1 MSVLRF
7 RGSLAALSAKDRAEL
22 FDRSFSLDPKV
33 TQTVARQLSEVRA
46 EGDAALLRYARDYDR
61 ATLSSLEV
69 PAIELQRALASL
81 DPAVRRGLERAA
93 KNLETVARASL
104 PPPSEL
110 EVEPGL
116 FVGRRA
122 DAFARVGVYAPGGKA
137 AYPSSVLMGVV
148 PARAAGVK
156 EVIVC
161 SPPSANGLPSDV
173 VLAAAA
179 LAGATRVFAVGGA
192 GAIGALAFGTSSV
205 PRVDRIVG
213 PGNAWVAEA
222 KRQVAGEVGIDS
234 PAGPSE
240 ILVIADEQAAPDD
253 VARELLAQAEHD
265 VDACVVALCLGDG
278 LAERVVA
285 ALETAIPSQPRRETI
300 ETALRTRGAVLSIS
314 SLDEAWPFAEAFAAE
329 HLQLD
334 LADASEFVPKVRN
347 AGTVFVGANT
357 SVAFGDYLT
366 GANHVLPTAGAGR
379 RFSGLSVLDFVRWQ
393 TWQRVT
399 PAAARSMADDVVALA
414 TSEGLPAHAAAA
426 QGAARSTS
434 PAARVAGAPG
444 PAATTSSQGTRPTS
458 ATEKTTALRTRP
470 TLASIERYLPTRP
483 PCELDLT
490 DNTNLFGVPPSV
502 QQVLASPPA
511 GAVTRYPAPYA
522 DALRAALAEFTG
534 VSIESIVTGCGSD
547 DVLDAT
553 FRAFGEPGD
562 VLAYCPPTF
571 SIVSAFARA
580 NALVPT
586 SVTLDVD
593 ALARSEARV
602 IYLCSPNNPT
612 GAVLPEGFVE
622 SLLQRTNAVVVLDE
636 AYVEYAAQESMAK
649 RAPSLDRLVVVR
661 TLSKAFG
668 LAGLRV
674 GYAVGNAALIA
685 QIEKTRGP
693 YKVGGLAEAAGVAAL
708 TKDRQWVQ
716 RGIDVVKA
724 SRREFAEALTANGFA
739 PLPSEGNFVL
749 VQLTKSS
756 TEVAS
761 RMRERGVSVR
771 AFSSLQ
777 GVGDAV
783 RISIGTEAMMK
794 TCLTALIEATR

>member
-1 MSVLRF
+1 MSLVRF
-7 RGSLAALSAKDRAEL
+7 RGALAALPAEDRDLLLE
-22 FDRSFSLDPKV
+22 RSFSLDPKV

-46 EGDAALLRYARDYDR
+46 EGDAALLRYAREFDR
-61 ATLSSLEV
+61 ATLSTLEV
-69 PAIELQRALASL
+69 PATELQRALAAL

-93 KNLETVARASL
+93 KNLELVARASL

-122 DAFARVGVYAPGGKA
+122 DPFARVGVYAPGGKA

-161 SPPSANGLPSDV
+161 SPPSPTGLPSDV

-179 LAGATRVFAVGGA
+179 LSGATRVFAIGGA
-192 GAIGALAFGTSSV
+192 GAIGALAFGTGSV

-240 ILVIADEQAAPDD
+240 ILVIADEQASPDD
-253 VARELLAQAEHD
+253 IARELLAQAEHD
-265 VDACVVALCLGDG
+265 VDACVVALCLGDA
-278 LAERVVA
+278 LAARVVA
-285 ALETAIPSQPRRETI
+285 SLEAAVPSQPRRETI
-300 ETALRTRGAVLSIS
+300 ETALRTRGAVLSIA
-314 SLDEAWPFAEAFAAE
+314 SLEEAWPFAEAFAAE
-329 HLQLD
+329 HLQLN
-334 LADASEFVPKVRN
+334 LANASAFVPKVRN
-347 AGTVFVGANT
+347 AGTVFVGAST

-399 PAAARSMADDVVALA
+399 PAAASSMAGDVVTLA

-426 QGAARSTS
+426 QGAARAES
-434 PAARVAGAPG
+434 AV
-444 PAATTSSQGTRPTS
+444 S
-458 ATEKTTALRTRP
+458 ATPAPLRTRP
-470 TLASIERYLPTRP
+470 TLAAIERYLPTRP

-502 QQVLASPPA
+502 QALLAAPPSA
-511 GAVTRYPAPYA
+511 AVTRYPAPYA
-522 DALRAALAEFTG
+522 DALREALAG
-534 VSIESIVTGCGSD
+534 VVGAAVENVVTGCGSD

-562 VLAYCPPTF
+562 ALAYCPPTF
-571 SIVSAFARA
+571 SIVSSFARA
-580 NALVPT
+580 NALVPKA
-586 SVTLDVD
+586 VPLELD
-593 ALARSEARV
+593 ALASSGARL

-622 SLLQRTNAVVVLDE
+622 ALLERTSAVVVLDE
-636 AYVEYAAQESMAK
+636 AYVEYAARESMAK
-649 RAPSLDRLVVVR
+649 RAASLERLVVVR

-668 LAGLRV
+668 LAGLRI

-693 YKVGGLAEAAGVAAL
+693 YKVGGLAEAAGVAVL
-708 TKDRQWVQ
+708 TRDAAWVQ

-724 SRREFAEALTANGFA
+724 SRRDFVEVLRTNGFA

-749 VQLTKSS
+749 VPLAKSA

-777 GVGDAV
+777 GVGEAV

-794 TCLTALIEATR
+794 TCLAALQEATR